1 MVEFIG
7 GHYRSDDKIMFVSRT
22 YKLFTNPLESNFQLE
37 IQLNGNQTYH
47 KQNRSAKA
55 VEVIES
61 FKLLIVAL
69 KMLFSM

>member
-1 MVEFIG
+1 
-7 GHYRSDDKIMFVSRT
+7 MFVSRT

-61 FKLLIVAL
+61 FKLLIIAL